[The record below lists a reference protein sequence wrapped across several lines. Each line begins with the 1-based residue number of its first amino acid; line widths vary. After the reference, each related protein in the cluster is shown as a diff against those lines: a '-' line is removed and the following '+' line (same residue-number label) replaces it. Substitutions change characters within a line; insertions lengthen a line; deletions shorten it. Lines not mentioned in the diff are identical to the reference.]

1 MTDLSIFETEAPK
14 SESDL
19 ATLVKLAEE
28 AVALSLTLEDLEQE
42 KKQVTSRYNQITTKE
57 LPEKLAELGM
67 DDFKLA
73 NGATIKIK
81 DVVAGSLPKD
91 PEAKNAAIA
100 YLETIDGASLI
111 KNEISLSFD
120 RGSDNFAKNAFAL
133 LEENGYEPVADKG
146 VNHMTLQ
153 AFVREKLRNGDDID
167 VDKLG
172 IFVGRKAEVK
182 LGKK

>member
-1 MTDLSIFETEAPK
+1 
-14 SESDL
+14 
-19 ATLVKLAEE
+19 VKLAEE
-28 AVALSLTLEDLEQE
+28 AVSLERTLEEIEAEQ
-42 KKQVTSRYNQITTKE
+42 KQIKARLNQITIKE

-73 NGATIKIK
+73 NGSTIKIK

-91 PEAKNAAIA
+91 PEAKSEALA
-100 YLETIDGASLI
+100 YLETIDGGALI
-111 KNEISLSFD
+111 KNEISVSFD

-133 LEENGYEPVADKG
+133 LEENGYEPSIDKG

-153 AFVREKLRNGDDID
+153 SFVREKLKNGEEID
-167 VDKLG
+167 VSKIG
-172 IFVGRKAEVK
+172 IFVGRKAEIK